1 MNYRKIDNILL
12 TGALLAVMAGSVSCS
27 KADTAGETE
36 AAIQEARIDARE
48 SARIFLNRS
57 WKDTVELKRKLLEVH
72 DHRAKYD
79 STGRKESA
87 QTYDTT
93 FYSTLR
99 TVRPEMAVYLTNAIN
114 ERKTQ
119 GAQPVRTARPE
130 SKDVEKSKKK

>member
-1 MNYRKIDNILL
+1 MSYRKIDNILL
-12 TGALLAVMAGSVSCS
+12 TGALLAVMVGSVSCS

-48 SARIFLNRS
+48 SARIFLNRP

-72 DHRAKYD
+72 DSRAKYD
-79 STGRKESA
+79 SVGRKESA
-87 QTYDTT
+87 QAYDTI

-99 TVRPEMAVYLTNAIN
+99 TVRPEMAVYLVNALN

-119 GAQPVRTARPE
+119 PTRPLSAQRNDTV
-130 SKDVEKSKKK
+130 KSGKKK

>member
-1 MNYRKIDNILL
+1 MKDRKIDNILL

-48 SARIFLNRS
+48 SARIFLNRP

-79 STGRKESA
+79 SVGRKRSA
-87 QTYDTT
+87 QAYDTT

-114 ERKTQ
+114 ERKVQ
-119 GAQPVRTARPE
+119 ASQPAPAAQPEFKDA
-130 SKDVEKSKKK
+130 SKSRKK